1 MLENEGTSVLTVVS
15 DNEYISS
22 SSLGAFKEERHAMLE
37 NEETLVLP
45 TVVSDNEY
53 ISSSSLGAFEGM

>member
-1 MLENEGTSVLTVVS
+1 MSENEGTSVLTVVS
-15 DNEYISS
+15 DNKYISS
-22 SSLGAFKEERHAMLE
+22 SSLGSFKEERHVMSE
-37 NEETLVLP
+37 NEETSVLP